1 VATTSERQTDRNTR
15 LVLRFLDL
23 VDRQQFD
30 EVEAMLAPGFQI
42 HFSGVQ
48 LDRAQMM
55 DMVRAIYASFNDLVH
70 DVQETF
76 AAGDRVVVRAI
87 LRGTHTGEFEGIA
100 ATGRPITLGQLAI
113 ARVEGDQLTEFREEV
128 DTLVLMQQI
137 GAWPPPAS

>member
-1 VATTSERQTDRNTR
+1 MTTTPEEQTDRNTR
-15 LVLRFLDL
+15 LALRFLDL
-23 VDRQQFD
+23 VDRRQFD

-55 DMVRAIYASFNDLVH
+55 DMVRATYRSFSDLVH
-70 DVQETF
+70 DVQETL
-76 AAGDRVVVRAI
+76 AVGDRVVVRAI

-113 ARVEGDQLTEFREEV
+113 ARVEGGLLTEFREEV
-128 DTLVLMQQI
+128 DMLVLMQQI
-137 GAWPPPAS
+137 GAWPPQTS